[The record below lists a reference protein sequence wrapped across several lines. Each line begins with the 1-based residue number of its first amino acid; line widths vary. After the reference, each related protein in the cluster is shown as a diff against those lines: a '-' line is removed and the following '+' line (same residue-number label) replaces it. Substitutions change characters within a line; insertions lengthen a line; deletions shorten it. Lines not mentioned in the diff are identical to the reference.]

1 MRYTRSQADRLAEA
15 LQALP
20 AAAPQRLFNK
30 LEMVTYLSPQIIGL
44 QERGHSIA
52 QIATQLTAGGFHIGE
67 ATLRTYLS
75 RTKKKG
81 RRRRSKRANSRTVA
95 RFTSRLVN

>member
-30 LEMVTYLSPQIIGL
+30 LEMVSTRAGLTLERSTSPPVP
-44 QERGHSIA
+44 
-52 QIATQLTAGGFHIGE
+52 
-67 ATLRTYLS
+67 
-75 RTKKKG
+75 
-81 RRRRSKRANSRTVA
+81 RRSS
-95 RFTSRLVN
+95 